1 MIAAGDYVV
10 ELANEMIVQ
19 EVVGETVYC
28 KTQNGIER
36 QYPIE
41 KLVLSRYKVQPKVE
55 PQVLHTKKG
64 GRPKGSKNKRKLK
77 VNV

>member
-41 KLVLSRYKVQPKVE
+41 KLVLSRGKVQPL
-55 PQVLHTKKG
+55 VLHTVIKKKG
-64 GRPKGSKNKRKLK
+64 RPFGTKNKRKLK
-77 VNV
+77 V